1 MKAVDR
7 HSRMAG
13 FMAVFLAM
21 GTVLASRFSF
31 SFTAEKFRL
40 YVVLMISYIWIGILL
55 LYARKFYDLYVFEPL
70 SFVSAIY
77 IAVFIVKPLIDLR
90 AGHMIEHGVDVSG
103 GGVKATLI
111 LLLGYTC
118 LYIGYYLTYDASN
131 MNVLEYLPLVKEA
144 PEYEPLSLYLVWG
157 FSFSMC
163 LLCMFSQGLS
173 IRYIFTLGKVGEVT
187 VSESNTALLF
197 LSNFVVVMISAWM
210 LILFRTK
217 NIAGKVVI
225 TVLETIYLIMRNS
238 RWLMLVLMLSP
249 ITYYFVKRRRRPRG
263 LYLLLVGLTGLVV
276 FAWMQANRGILAT
289 GGAVQGW
296 GEEGLT
302 LAKLAA
308 PFESDLNTYRAFFS
322 MVTRFPSRYG
332 YLMGGSYLYIFI
344 LFIPRALWK
353 GKPDNPI
360 RAIIE
365 HSLNGRARISGTAV
379 SNIGEIYANFGV
391 AGCAFIMFLIGRILA
406 WLKRF
411 YQSYRD
417 DDLIL
422 YSVMYP
428 LLFQWTARGN
438 FSGNFYVTIFALL
451 PFFFKKYLLRK
462 TRVQAGR
469 DQKNGYTGVRGT
481 GRIERSRA
489 GAAQRIHTDL

>member
-332 YLMGGSYLYIFI
+332 YLMGVSYLYIFI

>member
-1 MKAVDR
+1 MKAADR
-7 HSRMAG
+7 HSNMAG
-13 FMAVFLAM
+13 FMAVFLAV

-31 SFTAEKFRL
+31 RFTAEEVRL
-40 YVVLMISYIWIGILL
+40 YVVLMVSYTWIGILL
-55 LYARKFYDLYVFEPL
+55 LYARKFYDLYIFEPL
-70 SFVSAIY
+70 SFVSAVY

-90 AGHMIEHGVDVSG
+90 AGHMIEHGVDVSD

-111 LLLGYTC
+111 MMLGYTC

-131 MNVLEYLPLVKEA
+131 MHVLENLPLVEEA
-144 PEYEPLSLYLVWG
+144 VEYEPFSLYLVWG
-157 FSFSMC
+157 FSFIMC

-173 IRYIFTLGKVGEVT
+173 LRYIFSLGKAGEVT

-197 LSNFVVVMISAWM
+197 LSNFVVVMISSWM

-217 NIAGKVVI
+217 NAAGKAVI
-225 TVLETIYLIMRNS
+225 TILEIIYLIMRNS

-249 ITYYFVKRRRRPRG
+249 ITYYYVKRRRRPRG
-263 LYLLLVGLTGLVV
+263 AYLILIGLTGLII
-276 FAWMQANRGILAT
+276 FAWMQANRGILSS

-296 GEEGLT
+296 GREGFT
-302 LAKLAA
+302 IAKLAA
-308 PFESDLNTYRAFFS
+308 PLESDLNTYRAFFS
-322 MVTRFPSRYG
+322 MVTRFPSRYD
-332 YLMGGSYLYIFI
+332 YLMGGSYLYVAI
-344 LFIPRALWK
+344 LFIPRVLWK

-365 HSLNGRARISGTAV
+365 HSLNVRARLSGTAV

-391 AGCAFIMFLIGRILA
+391 AGCAFIMFLIGRWLV
-406 WLKRF
+406 WLKGL
-411 YQSYRD
+411 YQSNRD
-417 DDLIL
+417 DDLII

-462 TRVQAGR
+462 TGR
-469 DQKNGYTGVRGT
+469 
-481 GRIERSRA
+481 ERSKEWLYRSP
-489 GAAQRIHTDL
+489 GH

>member
-1 MKAVDR
+1 
-7 HSRMAG
+7 
-13 FMAVFLAM
+13 MAVFLAM

-332 YLMGGSYLYIFI
+332 YLMGVSYLYIFI

>member
-7 HSRMAG
+7 HSNIAD
-13 FMAVFLAM
+13 FMVVFLAV

-31 SFTAEKFRL
+31 SFSAEEVRL
-40 YVVLMISYIWIGILL
+40 YVVLMISYIWIGILI

-90 AGHMIEHGVDVSG
+90 AKHMIEHGVDVSG

-131 MNVLEYLPLVKEA
+131 MNVLENLPLVEET

-197 LSNFVVVMISAWM
+197 LSNFVVVMISSWM

-217 NIAGKVVI
+217 NTSGKVVI
-225 TVLETIYLIMRNS
+225 TILEIIYLIMRNS

-263 LYLLLVGLTGLVV
+263 LYLLLVGLTGLVI

-332 YLMGGSYLYIFI
+332 YLMGVSYLYIFI

-391 AGCAFIMFLIGRILA
+391 FGCAFVMFLIGRILA
-406 WLKRF
+406 WLKTF
-411 YQSYRD
+411 YQGYRD

-462 TRVQAGR
+462 TRLQAGR
-469 DQKNGYTGVRGT
+469 DQKNGNTGVRDA

>member
-1 MKAVDR
+1 
-7 HSRMAG
+7 
-13 FMAVFLAM
+13 MAVFLAM